1 MNGLVVKSG
10 TISNANTVSATVTG
24 LTPGTY
30 YEVYI
35 RSKCGT
41 TPGVWTSVPYKFATL
56 CAVLTGNFFEGFENT
71 PAGGSTNASQ
81 PLCWS
86 YIDTNTGYA
95 YTSTTAAEAPSTQ
108 GFYVYR
114 TTATGDLMLVSP
126 ETSNLGGGNKRIR
139 FSAKVS
145 SSSYIPYQKLEVY
158 RMNGNTGAA
167 TKTLVQG
174 NFALTDSWQ
183 EFIVYLPN
191 TTDDYFAFSF
201 GTVTGTSY
209 TYLDNIYYE
218 DIPPLLVNVTK
229 TDVLC
234 NGASTGT
241 LDAVVEGGKPPYTY
255 AWSPSNAT
263 TASVT
268 NVP

>member
-1 MNGLVVKSG
+1 
-10 TISNANTVSATVTG
+10 
-24 LTPGTY
+24 
-30 YEVYI
+30 
-35 RSKCGT
+35 
-41 TPGVWTSVPYKFATL
+41 
-56 CAVLTGNFFEGFENT
+56 
-71 PAGGSTNASQ
+71 
-81 PLCWS
+81 
-86 YIDTNTGYA
+86 
-95 YTSTTAAEAPSTQ
+95 EAPSTQ

-201 GTVTGTSY
+201 GTLTGTSY

-268 NVP
+268 NVPAGTHTVTVTDDRGTVKTASATITEPTLILPALTFTNVSCNGKNDGSATVAPSGGVPPYTVLWSDGKIGLTNNKMA